1 MRELAKAPPAVGTIA
16 TTTMPV
22 ASRLHMRV
30 ETGPRLE
37 GGSPMPAFCSNCG
50 GALADGARFCA
61 SCGTPTNGSGQVD
74 PAAQAPVPEI
84 VEPRLRTSIPDFVRE
99 QLHPSEQVLA
109 AFPASLADHRRTGEF
124 RHDKFVHKGMG
135 QMPYRGITESHFNK
149 GFRHGTVVVEG
160 ANAGLTISGIS
171 NDDAAFAERVI
182 SAFVGGRP
190 LALSPS
196 T

>member
-1 MRELAKAPPAVGTIA
+1 
-16 TTTMPV
+16 
-22 ASRLHMRV
+22 
-30 ETGPRLE
+30 
-37 GGSPMPAFCSNCG
+37 
-50 GALADGARFCA
+50 
-61 SCGTPTNGSGQVD
+61 
-74 PAAQAPVPEI
+74 
-84 VEPRLRTSIPDFVRE
+84 VRE

-124 RHDKFVHKGMG
+124 RHDKFVLTNERIVYYHTGVIHKGMG

-149 GFRHGTVVVEG
+149 GFRHGSVVVEG

-190 LALSPS
+190 LTLSPS